1 MCPSCLVYGRLT
13 VRSCSTTLNMHKLG
27 SAAHHTARYTHP
39 PSSALLM
46 LDANMSTEKGGHE
59 SHKNQEIEMLEAV
72 ACMTMDI
79 WCLMTW
85 NTIEQ

>member
-1 MCPSCLVYGRLT
+1 
-13 VRSCSTTLNMHKLG
+13 
-27 SAAHHTARYTHP
+27 
-39 PSSALLM
+39 M